1 MAPAAEKKN
10 GNMIL
15 EARGLSKIFHRQR
28 WFRGTTTIRALDCV
42 NVAVAEATTLGI
54 VGESGSGK
62 STLARCL
69 VMLERA
75 DSGEIWFGGRELTG
89 LSRAELAGVHPQM
102 QLLFQDV
109 ATSFNPRFSALQVVS
124 EPLQI
129 QRRGIGSQQRAVAL
143 ELMERV
149 GVSPDAAGRNSA
161 QFSGGQ
167 KQRLAIARALTL
179 EPKLLI
185 LDESLSGLD
194 LSIQAMI
201 IELLKKLQRE
211 QSLSYIFISHD
222 LALVSTL
229 ASEIAVMYAGKI
241 VEAATPEKLFRAP
254 QHAHTRA
261 LISAMPVLAVPAV
274 AQQGGH

>member
-1 MAPAAEKKN
+1 MVPAVEKKN
-10 GNMIL
+10 RNMIL

-28 WFRGTTTIRALDCV
+28 WFRGTATIRALDCV

-62 STLARCL
+62 STLAKCL

-89 LSRAELAGVHPQM
+89 LSRGELTGVHPWM
-102 QLLFQDV
+102 QLLFQDA

-129 QRRGIGSQQRAVAL
+129 QRRGTGNQQRAAAL

-149 GVSPDAAGRNSA
+149 GVAPDAAGRNCA

-211 QSLSYIFISHD
+211 QSLAYILISHN

-229 ASEIAVMYAGKI
+229 ASEIAVMHAGKI
-241 VEAATPEKLFRAP
+241 VEAAIPEKLFRTP

-274 AQQGGH
+274 AQRGGH